1 MITEKG
7 CFNESEACPLM
18 HQLMSA
24 ICFCQQNRI
33 VHRDLKPE
41 NFLLEEKNK
50 ENPVIKLI
58 DWGGARYFSKHKKMS
73 KVNGT
78 PYYIAPE
85 VLGEVYDEKCDIWS
99 SEVIFNI
106 LLCRY
111 PPFNG
116 ETDKEIMEA
125 VKKREFDF
133 PEEEWSVISE
143 EGKDLI
149 KKMLTYDHKKRP
161 SASQVLL
168 HPWCTSFKGKKKAD
182 IKISKITL
190 DNMKRFKRNKQF
202 EQAIISFIINQL
214 ITKEERTELMK
225 QFTEWDKNGDGVLNK
240 EEILEGYRNAYGI
253 ADSDEVDNMKK
264 SVDLDGNDV
273 IDYNEFLNC
282 SMNRD
287 KIISKKI

>member
-168 HPWCTSFKGKKKAD
+168 HPWCTSFKGKKK
-182 IKISKITL
+182 K
-190 DNMKRFKRNKQF
+190 
-202 EQAIISFIINQL
+202 L
-214 ITKEERTELMK
+214 I
-225 QFTEWDKNGDGVLNK
+225 
-240 EEILEGYRNAYGI
+240 
-253 ADSDEVDNMKK
+253 
-264 SVDLDGNDV
+264 
-273 IDYNEFLNC
+273 
-282 SMNRD
+282 
-287 KIISKKI
+287 